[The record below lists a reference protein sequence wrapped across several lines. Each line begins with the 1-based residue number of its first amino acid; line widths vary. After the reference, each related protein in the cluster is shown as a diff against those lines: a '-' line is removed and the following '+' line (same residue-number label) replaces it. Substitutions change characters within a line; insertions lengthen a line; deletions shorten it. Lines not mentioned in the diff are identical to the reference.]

1 MEKETIIAM
10 AVAAIAEE
18 NGIDPKHVVIRSFR
32 EIHKS
37 SLQQYIEDNH
47 ISYQKYQLEG
57 QIK

>member
-10 AVAAIAEE
+10 AIAVIAE
-18 NGIDPKHVVIRSFR
+18 NSGIEPKHVAIRSYK

-47 ISYQKYQLEG
+47 IEYHKYQLEG
-57 QIK
+57 YIK